1 MTSLW
6 QELDHSGEEEWE
18 CPDDNVKLKKLENER
33 VRISRGPQSR
43 SRRRSRQDIEPAT
56 TAFDKGSIRGGEK
69 GRKPLESGDDGWA
82 ERRHRSRFSVVGNQR
97 RNWAAL

>member
-69 GRKPLESGDDGWA
+69 GRKSPESDVDVGTK
-82 ERRHRSRFSVVGNQR
+82 RRCRGCAQIEGN
-97 RNWAAL
+97 